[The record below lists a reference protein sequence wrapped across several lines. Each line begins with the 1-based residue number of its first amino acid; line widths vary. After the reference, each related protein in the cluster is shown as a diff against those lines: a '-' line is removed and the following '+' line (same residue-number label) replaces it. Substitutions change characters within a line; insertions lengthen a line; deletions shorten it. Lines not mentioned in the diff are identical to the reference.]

1 MLKRKLDDEKLQVSM
16 IDMEEDTDTFRKYGV
31 RAVPTLLVLQDDEV
45 LEKIQGTNDI
55 FNKIKENA

>member
-16 IDMEEDTDTFRKYGV
+16 IDMEEDTDTFKKYGV

-55 FNKIKENA
+55 FNKIKEND